1 MKTLR
6 IGTRSSLL
14 AWTQSSHAMAMMRD
28 ACPEFEFELVKI
40 STRGDRDQATP
51 LVSMAGTGLF
61 TKELEEAL
69 LSGEVDMA
77 IHSLK
82 DVPYVT
88 APGCTL
94 GAFLERESPWD
105 AFLSPHASL
114 DALPQGAL
122 VGTSSPRRIAQLRAF
137 RPDLRFADLRG
148 NLDTRLARLD
158 RGEYDA
164 IILAEAGLRR
174 LGWGNR
180 IRQAL
185 PAEICVPAFGQG
197 VLAVECRSADPD
209 VASVLARLDDP
220 LVRRASE
227 LERRLMMALGG
238 GCKAALAAL
247 CQPHPQGWR
256 IQASLGDPAT
266 GTVLRQEW
274 VGGDAA
280 AEAALEAIAVELLAR
295 ADEAGLVWK

>member
-14 AWTQSSHAMAMMRD
+14 AWTQSNHAMTMMRK

-88 APGCTL
+88 AAGCAL

-114 DALPQGAL
+114 DVLPQGAL
-122 VGTSSPRRIAQLRAF
+122 VGTSSPRRIAQLRAV

-174 LGWGNR
+174 LGWGER

-197 VLAVECRSADPD
+197 VLAVECRSADPE
-209 VASVLARLDDP
+209 VLAVLARLDDP
-220 LVRRASE
+220 LVRRAAE

-247 CQPHPQGWR
+247 CQPQQDGWK
-256 IQASLGDPAT
+256 IQACLGDPAT

-274 VGGDAA
+274 AGPDGT
-280 AEAALEAIAVELLAR
+280 AESALEAIAVELLAR

>member
-6 IGTRSSLL
+6 IGTRASQL
-14 AWTQSSHAMAMMRD
+14 AWTQSGHAMAMLAK
-28 ACPEFEFELVKI
+28 ACPGFGFELVKI

-88 APGCTL
+88 AEGCTL

-105 AFLSPHASL
+105 AFLSKHDSL
-114 DALPQGAL
+114 EALPQGAL

-174 LGWGNR
+174 LGWGER

-185 PAEICVPAFGQG
+185 PPEVCVPAFGQG
-197 VLAVECRSADPD
+197 VLAVECRSGDAA
-209 VASVLARLDDP
+209 VLGVLAALDDRQ
-220 LVRRASE
+220 VRRAAE

-247 CQPHPQGWR
+247 CQPSGDGWR
-256 IQASLGDPAT
+256 ILASLGDPAT
-266 GTVLRQEW
+266 GKVLRFEW
-274 VGGDAA
+274 SGGDSL
-280 AEAALEAIAVELLAR
+280 AESALETIAVDLLAR
-295 ADEAGLVWK
+295 ASEAGLAWK